1 MIHNWPYAA
10 RKRTGGAESGWRPPP
25 DRNIEPVPYWG
36 NKIARRNALCT
47 WDVKHIGHSDPADL
61 IGWKT
66 PDRAF
71 WNAQIH
77 ATSANT
83 NPRVHNFDLRFT
95 CPLAR

>member
-1 MIHNWPYAA
+1 MQQE
-10 RKRTGGAESGWRPPP
+10 RGQAESGWRPPP
-25 DRNIEPVPYWG
+25 YKNIEPVPYWG
-36 NKIARRNALCT
+36 KKIARRNALCT